1 MIILCLAFWITT
13 TLFSTET
20 ALLYW
25 ISCLLVWNFYNTLSS
40 TLLTLVSVDPE
51 GSFYSL
57 ELFKGSLLIPVL
69 YVSELAHKKVG
80 EQRPILKLAIFDPVN
95 ILMLLF
101 HTEFALILHLRIYLL
116 ITVYIYLVYLFSACS
131 KRPLWWWGKSNE
143 QTEKILAVTE
153 FILHHESENKQRPF

>member
-1 MIILCLAFWITT
+1 MIILCLAFLITT

-20 ALLYW
+20 AQLYW

-57 ELFKGSLLIPVL
+57 EFFKGSLLILVL
-69 YVSELAHKKVG
+69 FVSELVHKKVG
-80 EQRPILKLAIFDPVN
+80 EQWPILKPAIFDPVN

-101 HTEFALILHLRIYLL
+101 QTEFTLILHLRI
-116 ITVYIYLVYLFSACS
+116 
-131 KRPLWWWGKSNE
+131 
-143 QTEKILAVTE
+143 
-153 FILHHESENKQRPF
+153 